1 MADLVLAHSSDLH
14 IGFPSRDE
22 PLDALRRVL
31 ATAAEVR
38 ADILLLVGDVF
49 DNNRVPDA
57 LVSTAARMLASS
69 GVEVVVL
76 PGNHDPLTAD
86 SVYNRTAFADLPRVR
101 ILGRGAPAGEQ
112 IAFAGLD
119 LAVWG
124 RAHWDYEDMQPLVD
138 PPRRSRRWHVVL
150 AHGHVVNVEAE
161 TEARSWLIRP
171 AEIAA
176 TNADY
181 VALGHWDRA
190 ARVDGCGGVAAYYS
204 GAPQHAGSI
213 NVVRLAEEGG
223 VQVHRRRLAPR

>member
-86 SVYNRTAFADLPRVR
+86 SVYNRTAFA
-101 ILGRGAPAGEQ
+101 EN
-112 IAFAGLD
+112 F
-119 LAVWG
+119 
-124 RAHWDYEDMQPLVD
+124 
-138 PPRRSRRWHVVL
+138 
-150 AHGHVVNVEAE
+150 
-161 TEARSWLIRP
+161 
-171 AEIAA
+171 
-176 TNADY
+176 
-181 VALGHWDRA
+181 
-190 ARVDGCGGVAAYYS
+190 
-204 GAPQHAGSI
+204 
-213 NVVRLAEEGG
+213 
-223 VQVHRRRLAPR
+223 